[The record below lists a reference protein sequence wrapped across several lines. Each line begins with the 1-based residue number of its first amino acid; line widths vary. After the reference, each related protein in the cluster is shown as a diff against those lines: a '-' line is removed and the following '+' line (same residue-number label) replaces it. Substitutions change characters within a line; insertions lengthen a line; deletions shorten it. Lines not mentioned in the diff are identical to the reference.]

1 MTRFPKLTA
10 GTMSA
15 EQARVAAAVSGSRGG
30 DGARGPFHL
39 WLRAPELCDRMQKVG
54 DYIRYRA
61 GLPQK
66 LVEFAI
72 CITAREWDSAYEWH
86 AHAAFARREGLSDVI
101 LRAVAERRRP
111 EGMDAAEAAVFEFC
125 VELHR
130 DRRVSDACFAR
141 ALAALGEAGVAELTG
156 TCGYYVAVAMSLNV
170 AEMPIPEGA
179 TPFG

>member
-1 MTRFPKLTA
+1 MRFPKLTA
-10 GTMSA
+10 ETMSA

-30 DGARGPFHL
+30 DGARGPFNL
-39 WLRAPELCDRMQKVG
+39 WLRAPEMCDRLQKVG

-86 AHAAFARREGLSDVI
+86 AHAALARKEGLSDAI

-111 EGMDAAEAAVFEFC
+111 EGMGPAESAVFEFC
-125 VELHR
+125 TELHR
-130 DRRVSDACFAR
+130 SRRVSDACFAQ
-141 ALAALGEAGVAELTG
+141 AKAALGEVGVAELTA
-156 TCGYYVAVAMSLNV
+156 TCGYYVAVSMSLNV
-170 AEMPIPEGA
+170 AEVPIPEGA
-179 TPFG
+179 VAFG